1 MRYLVPMDFITPET
15 WGSAI
20 YLWIVPI
27 VLGDAIF
34 PPIPSEMVVITGGA
48 LAADGHA
55 NFWLVLFLAAFASW
69 LGDMAVF
76 MLFKRRISHVL
87 DRWSWGRRIHRGI
100 HEAIAKAGRS
110 STYGAI
116 IGARFIPG
124 GRLATSSA
132 AGIANVS
139 ARGFSLCAGLGAV
152 LWAVWQ
158 VGLGY
163 FTGSTTKLPFWA
175 SSLIGV
181 GLGLVIGVV
190 VGLIVTRRRGSRS
203 PVDEPYDADKPD
215 DVPQPE

>member
-1 MRYLVPMDFITPET
+1 MDFIAPET

-20 YLWIVPI
+20 YLWIVPM

-34 PPIPSEMVVITGGA
+34 PPIPSELVVITGGA

-55 NFWLVLFLAAFASW
+55 NFWLILLLAAFASW
-69 LGDMAVF
+69 VGGMAEYF
-76 MLFKRRISHVL
+76 LFKGRVSHVL
-87 DRWSWGRRIHRGI
+87 DRWAWGRKVHRGI

-116 IGARFIPG
+116 IGARFVPG

-139 ARGFSLCAGLGAV
+139 VRGFSLCAGLGAV

-163 FTGSTTKLPFWA
+163 FTGSATKLPFWA

-181 GLGLVIGVV
+181 GVGLVIGVV

-203 PVDEPYDADKPD
+203 PVDEPFDG
-215 DVPQPE
+215 DVPQPEKRNPRSATS